1 MKTGFVKIIKVYFKA
16 VIHSLGLW
24 KLRIG
29 IDPRRAPQ
37 YSVIIFPLY
46 RCTFF
51 CGFAGILTVKT
62 GHPAADVDPV
72 HTLDGL
78 FSEIR
83 KRDMDCLLAGSIA
96 TGGYLDGGNGLEKMT
111 EIILQLKGDLSFEK
125 LFFQPEKMKEASL
138 LVLNMKSFFMEE
150 EKILEENAG
159 YFSTSDMEII
169 NGRHILLKDIIWSIE
184 KDILEN
190 IDKILA
196 LSGMENPGEVSRTA
210 LKKYKKLNFLLN
222 SIDRLEVRGRDSA
235 GILISFSM
243 NDDVALNGILQE
255 LQKSDL
261 YDSFQ
266 ERIACGDL
274 KNGSI
279 LLSPSLEGRPPSL
292 SFAYKTSSIIG
303 ELGQNVKAL
312 RNGIA
317 ADRIF
322 QEFSKHDTVFD
333 VSMAHTRWA
342 SVGAITDQN
351 SHPVNNYTLGSQ
363 AIKDYPR
370 YGKGNWVI
378 NVVLNGDVDN
388 FQTLRNVLEHKSVF
402 IAPDMTT
409 DTKIIPLQIEEYL
422 LAGYNLTEAFRLA
435 VGDFEGSHAIA
446 MVSNVE
452 PGKAFL
458 ALRGSGQSIYVGI
471 SPDQYFFSSEV
482 YGLVESTPFFLKMD
496 GEASSS
502 PEKPGATGQ
511 IFVIDETSE
520 GGTSGIKA
528 FCYDG
533 TPLAIETGRVQ
544 RAEITTRDID
554 RGNYPHF
561 FLKEIS
567 ESVLSVKKTLR
578 GKYRITKTV
587 DGKYTV
593 SFNLGCD
600 IIPETLSSALIQ
612 NKIRRIIVIGH
623 GTAAVAGES
632 IADALERYLKGT
644 GIRIEAKVA
653 SELSGFTLD
662 GDLQDTLVIP
672 ITQSGTTTDTNRA
685 VAMAAERGAAIVAI
699 VNRRQSDITG
709 KADGVFYTSDGRDI
723 EMSVAST
730 KAFYSQIVAGHVLAL
745 RFAQILKTLSDDFI
759 AGELLSLEQAPQMM
773 KRVLEKSEQIKESAE
788 KIAKQNKYWA
798 VVGSGPNKAAADE
811 IRIKLSELCYKTI
824 SSDITENKK
833 HIDLSA
839 EPLIIVCAAGNPEA
853 VVSDIVKD
861 AAIFKAHRA
870 SVIVFADEG
879 EERFGGIADTVI
891 EIPRTPM
898 PLPVILNT
906 VAGHLWSYYAAC
918 SIDADAVFIREF
930 RSRLNRKML
939 EQDKKNYSVYESIGD
954 RHLRKLINDF
964 SISFHQQ
971 KNEGCFSLASVK
983 SISDLALLMKYASGK
998 LPLEDYWNEF
1008 RQENSFISPVNL
1020 LDISLGHAIDELS
1033 RPIDAIRHQAKTV
1046 TVGTSRRDLPPGGI
1060 FFDLLKELSFSVK
1073 NLVAKNILTLTR
1085 IQPAIGTINGFTLYE
1100 IKHLDVYGNPSDAST
1115 ISIAKRGGVSLA
1127 MKSRT
1132 EGSSLLMG
1140 TKRSIVST
1148 GHIYVGRGK
1157 SDGASIVILPLLGA
1171 RTGVG
1176 NLLLMHVEF
1185 NDILSVKEKK
1195 DVLGYQFNDIRNLIN
1210 EYNLPW
1216 DDRYLETIPTAML
1229 LGEPPE
1235 FIAGQIKKSLGKD
1248 NGM

>member
-1 MKTGFVKIIKVYFKA
+1 MIRFIKKIKA
-16 VIHSLGLW
+16 RYRDAIRFLGMW
-24 KLRIG
+24 KLHIG
-29 IDPRRAPQ
+29 IDPRNAPP
-37 YSVIIFPLY
+37 YTVIFCPLHH
-46 RCTFF
+46 CVFF

-62 GHPAADVDPV
+62 GHLPSNKDPIR
-72 HTLDGL
+72 TLSRL

-83 KRDMDCLLAGSIA
+83 ERDIKCLLAGSISA
-96 TGGYLDGGNGLEKMT
+96 GSYMNGGHSLEKMT
-111 EIILQLKGDLSFEK
+111 DIILQLKGDSSFED
-125 LFFQPEKMKEASL
+125 LFFQPEKTEEVSV
-138 LVLNMKSFFMEE
+138 LVQSMKSFFVEE
-150 EKILEENAG
+150 EKCLEEKAG

-190 IDKILA
+190 IEKILV
-196 LSGMENPGEVSRTA
+196 LSGMEHPLEMSRSA

-222 SIDRLEVRGRDSA
+222 SINRLEVRGRDSA
-235 GILISFSM
+235 GIIIFFSL
-243 NDDVALNGILQE
+243 NDDATLDDVLRE
-255 LQKSDL
+255 LREKGL

-266 ERIACGDL
+266 KRCVYGDL
-274 KNGSI
+274 VNGSI
-279 LLSPSLEGRPPSL
+279 LMSQSMEGRPPSI
-292 SFAYKTSSIIG
+292 SFTYKTSSIIG
-303 ELGQNVKAL
+303 ELGQNVKVL
-312 RNGIA
+312 KKSIA
-317 ADRIF
+317 SDSIF
-322 QEFSKHDTVFD
+322 QEFSRCNTVFD

-342 SVGAITDQN
+342 SVGAITDKN
-351 SHPVNNYTLGSQ
+351 SHPVNNYTFGDQ
-363 AIKDYPR
+363 ATKDYPH
-370 YGKGNWVI
+370 YGKGSWFI
-378 NVVLNGDVDN
+378 NIALNGDVDN
-388 FQTLRNVLEHKSVF
+388 YLDLRNVLENKGVS

-409 DTKIIPLQIEEYL
+409 DTKIIPLQVEAYL
-422 LAGYNLTEAFRLA
+422 LAGYDLTEAFRLA
-435 VGDFEGSHAIA
+435 VGDCEGSHAIA

-471 SPDQYFFSSEV
+471 APDQYFFSSEV

-496 GEASSS
+496 GETSSC
-502 PEKPGATGQ
+502 PEKPDARGQ
-511 IFVIDETSE
+511 IFVIDESSE
-520 GGTSGIKA
+520 GGASGIKA
-528 FCYDG
+528 FFYDG
-533 TPLAIETGRVQ
+533 TPLILKEDNVRK
-544 RAEITTRDID
+544 AEITTRDID
-554 RGNYPHF
+554 RGSYSHF
-561 FLKEIS
+561 FLKEIT

-578 GKYRITKTV
+578 GKYRITKAA

-593 SFNLGCD
+593 LFNLGYD
-600 IIPETLSSALIQ
+600 IIPESLCCALEQ
-612 NKIRRIIVIGH
+612 NRIKRIIVIGH
-623 GTAAVAGES
+623 GTAAIAGTA
-632 IADALERYLKGT
+632 ITDALERYLKGT
-644 GIRIEAKVA
+644 DIRIESKVA
-653 SELSGFTLD
+653 SELSGFTIE
-662 GDLQDTLVIP
+662 GDLRDTLVIP

-685 VAMAAERGAAIVAI
+685 VAMAAEMGAAVVAI

-709 KADGVFYTSDGRDI
+709 KANGVFYTSDGRDI

-745 RFAQILKTLSDDFI
+745 RFAQILKTRSDDFI

-773 KRVLEKSEQIKESAE
+773 KRVLDKAGQIKKSAE
-788 KIAKQNKYWA
+788 KMAKRHRYWA

-853 VVSDIVKD
+853 VVADIVKD
-861 AAIFKAHRA
+861 VAIFKAHRA
-870 SVIVFADEG
+870 SVIVLADEG

-918 SIDADAVFIREF
+918 NIDADAVFIREF
-930 RSRLNRKML
+930 RSRLNQKML
-939 EQDKKNYSVYESIGD
+939 EQDRKSYSVYESIGD

-964 SISFHQQ
+964 SIRFHQQ
-971 KNEGCFSLASVK
+971 KNEDSFSFATVK
-983 SISDLALLMKYASGK
+983 SISDLELLLKYASGK
-998 LPLEDYWNEF
+998 LPLEDYWYEF
-1008 RQENSFISPVNL
+1008 RQENNFISPVNL

-1046 TVGTSRRDLPPGGI
+1046 TVGTSRQELSPGGI
-1060 FFDLLKELSFSVK
+1060 FFALLKELSFSVK
-1073 NLVAKNILTLTR
+1073 NLVAKNILTITR
-1085 IQPAIGTINGFTLYE
+1085 IQPAIAKINGYTLYE
-1100 IKHLDVYGNPSDAST
+1100 IKNLDAYGNPSDTST
-1115 ISIAKRGGVSLA
+1115 ISIVKKGGVSLA
-1127 MKSRT
+1127 MRSRT
-1132 EGSSLLMG
+1132 ENSSLLMG

-1176 NLLLMHVEF
+1176 NLLLIHVEF
-1185 NDILSVKEKK
+1185 SDILSVKEKK
-1195 DVLGYQFNDIRNLIN
+1195 EVLGYQFNDIRNLID

-1216 DDRYLETIPTAML
+1216 DDCYLESIPTAML

-1235 FIAGQIKKSLGKD
+1235 FIAGEIKKSLAKN
-1248 NGM
+1248 NGI